1 MDSVF
6 IWERPPFTSMERAPL
21 SPPPPFSRHYLFS
34 LTLSISLEM
43 SKSSVLVPG
52 LHGHPVV
59 ILNAFHPPSRVHGC
73 SLSKNTQL
81 LLLEDKEPCLFLP
94 NIDS

>member
-52 LHGHPVV
+52 LHDHPVV
-59 ILNAFHPPSRVHGC
+59 ILNAIS
-73 SLSKNTQL
+73 STQ
-81 LLLEDKEPCLFLP
+81 PGPQLFFEQEHTVVTP
-94 NIDS
+94 